1 MNNTIMQYKHSKQ
14 YAQYPKNY
22 QLKLPLE
29 LDVFIHKDAVVR
41 LLSQV
46 LEELDYTK
54 LFQACSTQGRKFKIS
69 PVILFQLIVFGYLKN
84 HYSSRSIAN
93 ACQRDAHFM

>member
-14 YAQYPKNY
+14 YAQYLKNY

-29 LDVFIHKDAVVR
+29 LDFFIPKDSTVR

-46 LEELDYTK
+46 LEELDY
-54 LFQACSTQGRKFKIS
+54 
-69 PVILFQLIVFGYLKN
+69 KN
-84 HYSSRSIAN
+84 
-93 ACQRDAHFM
+93 